1 MGRPELVD
9 GSEPARLAV
18 ARVLIAEYGTSL
30 GIDLSF
36 QGFAQELDAL
46 PGPYR
51 PPLGRLLLALV
62 DGEPAACAALRP
74 LDGERCELKRIYVR
88 PAHRGLGL
96 GRTLTE
102 SLIETA
108 RALGYSR
115 MVLDTL
121 PSMGAAQ
128 RLYRSLGFRETAP
141 YTVNPVPGTA
151 FLELDLTGPTAS
163 GR

>member
-9 GSEPARLAV
+9 GSEPARLAD
-18 ARVLIAEYGTSL
+18 ARALIAEYGASL

-36 QGFAQELDAL
+36 QDFGRELDTL
-46 PGPYR
+46 PGSYR

-62 DGEPAACAALRP
+62 DGKPAACAALRP
-74 LDGERCELKRIYVR
+74 LEGDRCELKRLYVR

-102 SLIETA
+102 SLVETA
-108 RALGYSR
+108 RALGYRR

-121 PSMGAAQ
+121 PPMGAAQ
-128 RLYRSLGFRETAP
+128 QLYRSLGFRETAP
-141 YTVNPVPGTA
+141 YTINPVPGAA
-151 FLELDLTGPTAS
+151 FLELDLTEPAAS